1 MLEWATLPENSR
13 ICVRRGQ
20 VFAAI
25 SVPSN
30 LPVGCSGK
38 AIQKPVASEP
48 ADTFPRYVLSG
59 FVIQKV
65 DAVLSEGINWSVAF
79 CPRPPPPPKIE
90 FVESQGRLGL
100 HLVRI
105 PRLEMYWLPCST
117 PSSRK

>member
-1 MLEWATLPENSR
+1 MSPGSVYGRCVFPPRLNLPCGLVPRSNISPSMSEWATLPENSL

-65 DAVLSEGINWSVAF
+65 DAVLSEGIN
-79 CPRPPPPPKIE
+79 
-90 FVESQGRLGL
+90 
-100 HLVRI
+100 
-105 PRLEMYWLPCST
+105 
-117 PSSRK
+117 